1 MGKKIVI
8 IGGVAGG
15 ASVAARARRLDEAA
29 EIIMIEKGPDVSF
42 SNCCLP
48 NHLSGMIAKS
58 EDLVLMTPEI
68 FKKQYNIDARVNQKV
83 LSINPQQKIVKV
95 RELQTGREY
104 EESYEALFM
113 APGANPIVPKIPGYD
128 KAHVF
133 SVKNVVD
140 IDNINRYIQNGVKDV
155 IVVGGGFIGVEV
167 AENLKLAKKGF
178 NVTLVEKSNQIMSTM
193 DYDMAQLLHKELMDN
208 DVSLI
213 LEDALAEIKD
223 DSVVLESGRIV
234 PAQTVIMA
242 IGVTPATSLAR
253 ETGLEIGETGAILVN
268 RHFQTS
274 NRNIYAVGDAV
285 EVYHHLTHKKT
296 KLALAGPA
304 QKQARAAAD
313 HLYGIPT
320 RSIGVIGSSC
330 IKIFEMNVASTGLTE
345 AMAKRCGVDYD
356 MVYII
361 PGDIVGIM
369 PDSHPFFF
377 KLIYEVP
384 TGKVIGAQAVSRGN
398 ATKRVDV
405 VASMIS
411 KGATLEDL
419 KELELCYAP
428 AYSTAKDPVNFAA
441 LVALNILNGEYRQV
455 PVTKVRELVESNAF
469 IIDAREPQEYQNSH
483 LINAVNIPLS
493 EFRQR
498 LDEIPKDQ
506 PVYIHCRSGQRSY
519 NMVRALG
526 QLGYDNIFNIS
537 GSFLGICSYEYF
549 NDKTKNR
556 KPIVTDYNFC

>member
-15 ASVAARARRLDEAA
+15 ASVAARTRRLDEGA
-29 EIIMIEKGPDVSF
+29 EIIMFEKGPNVSF

-48 NHLSGMIAKS
+48 NHLSGMIENS
-58 EDLVLMTPEI
+58 EDLVLMTPDV
-68 FKKQYNIDARVNQKV
+68 FKKQYNINARVNQEV
-83 LSINPQQKIVKV
+83 LAINPQQKIVKIK
-95 RELQTGREY
+95 ELLTGKEY
-104 EESYEALFM
+104 EESYDTLFM
-113 APGANPIVPKIPGYD
+113 APGANPIVPKISGYD

-140 IDNINRYIQNGVKDV
+140 IDKINQFMQHGVKDV
-155 IVVGGGFIGVEV
+155 VVVGGGFIGVEV
-167 AENLKLAKKGF
+167 AENLKLAENGF
-178 NVTLVEKSNQIMSTM
+178 NVTLVEKAPQIMCTL
-193 DYDMAQLLHKELMDN
+193 DYDMVQLLHKELLDN
-208 DVSLI
+208 DIQLI
-213 LEDALAEIKD
+213 LEDAIATIND
-223 DSVVLESGRIV
+223 DSVVLESGQTL
-234 PAQTVIMA
+234 PAQAVIMA
-242 IGVTPATSLAR
+242 IGVTPDTRLAQ
-253 ETGLEIGETGAILVN
+253 ETGLAIGETGAILVN
-268 RHFQTS
+268 HHYQTS
-274 NRNIYAVGDAV
+274 DPNIYAVGDAV
-285 EVYHHLTHKKT
+285 EVYHQLTHKKT

-320 RSIGVIGSSC
+320 RNNGVIGSSC

-345 AMAKRCGVDYD
+345 AMATRCGIAHD
-356 MVYII
+356 MVYLI

-377 KLIYEVP
+377 KLVYEVP

-411 KGATLEDL
+411 MGATLEDL

-428 AYSTAKDPVNFAA
+428 AFSTAKDPVNFAA
-441 LVALNILNGEYRQV
+441 MVALNLLNGEYRQV

-469 IIDAREPQEYQNSH
+469 IIDAREPDEYEASH
-483 LINAVNIPLS
+483 LINSVNIPLS

-506 PVYIHCRSGQRSY
+506 PVYVHCRSSQRSY

-526 QLGYDNIFNIS
+526 QLGYDQVFNIS
-537 GSFLGICSYEYF
+537 GSFLGICSFEYF